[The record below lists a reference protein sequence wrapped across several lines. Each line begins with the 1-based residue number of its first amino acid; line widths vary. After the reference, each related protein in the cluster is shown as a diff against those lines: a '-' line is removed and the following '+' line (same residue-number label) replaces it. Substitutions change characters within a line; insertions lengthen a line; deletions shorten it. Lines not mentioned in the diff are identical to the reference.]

1 MGNYYCCCSCSLS
14 EEERHN
20 IAVNKEIKRIKAEQK
35 KKGREIKMLLL
46 GAGDSGKTTFMK
58 QMRMIHGSG
67 YSEEERCHYRKKVF
81 QNISE
86 AITEMTKAMKM
97 LKIPYS
103 IPQNEN
109 RMEESLALF
118 YMVIHSPWFPISSII
133 LFLSKMDILAEKI
146 QFSDLKTYFP
156 QFEGSLVHIKV
167 KGRIIC
173 DLMFDT

>member
-1 MGNYYCCCSCSLS
+1 MIVCF
-14 EEERHN
+14 H
-20 IAVNKEIKRIKAEQK
+20 V
-35 KKGREIKMLLL
+35 

-103 IPQNEN
+103 IPQNE
-109 RMEESLALF
+109 
-118 YMVIHSPWFPISSII
+118 VIKRPSV
-133 LFLSKMDILAEKI
+133 FLK
-146 QFSDLKTYFP
+146 
-156 QFEGSLVHIKV
+156 
-167 KGRIIC
+167 
-173 DLMFDT
+173 